1 MTDINT
7 NDPSHEDRAPNEDLQ
22 FHKAEYASE
31 AATTTCVACGRPI
44 DSIYFEANGQ
54 IVCEPCRDSIRS
66 AVAAGSAPARFLRA
80 SILGVVAGIAGFA
93 IYYAVMKFAHMEIG
107 LISILVGFMVGSA
120 VRAGSR
126 NKGGAVYQ
134 LLAVFLS
141 YTAIGAS
148 YSAAIIPE
156 MLKERQNRQNPQIA
170 AAPQNPPA
178 NDFTK
183 NLPDD
188 PQKVAE
194 NDPKTDVKND
204 TKAEVKNDPKTVD
217 AENTKTVVKNDPK
230 ANPDPEPTPAPKA
243 PGPAEL
249 QNPKI
254 NAAADVQMSP
264 IRALAVLAGLL
275 MMSVYV
281 LPILVGFQ
289 QPIGLLIIAFALWE
303 AWKLNVR
310 PRLEMRGPFRID
322 EARAAAAGEIPHHG

>member
-1 MTDINT
+1 MTDMNT

-120 VRAGSR
+120 VRTGSR

-148 YSAAIIPE
+148 YSAAIIPD
-156 MLKERQNRQNPQIA
+156 MLKERQNRQNPPIA
-170 AAPQNPPA
+170 AAPKNQPA
-178 NDFTK
+178 NDLTK
-183 NLPDD
+183 NRPDD
-188 PQKVAE
+188 PPKVAE
-194 NDPKTDVKND
+194 
-204 TKAEVKNDPKTVD
+204 NDPKTVD
-217 AENTKTVVKNDPK
+217 AENPKTVVKNDPK
-230 ANPDPEPTPAPKA
+230 ADPADDPDPEPTPAPKA
-243 PGPAEL
+243 LAAAGL

-289 QPIGLLIIAFALWE
+289 QPIGLFIIAFALWE

-322 EARAAAAGEIPHHG
+322 EARAAAANEIPRHG